1 MAYLGQ
7 HLINNNNNSASVA
20 SSSAFDSHAGEE
32 GELGASL
39 MSSSSD
45 A

>member
-7 HLINNNNNSASVA
+7 HLINNNAASVA
-20 SSSAFDSHAGEE
+20 SSSAFESHAGEE